1 MLSFAASSA
10 SAKARDAVLSRVPAR
25 HADESRAQCG
35 TALGEPAAHL
45 CANPRA
51 PSASHSHY
59 WPCELLNAFI
69 LRMAAAGRCVNTA
82 MMLGHKPYAL
92 EQLAAARAMPD
103 AGLHAVANRLQAY
116 FDVAA
121 PRGCEVVA
129 AID

>member
-1 MLSFAASSA
+1 MLTFAATSA
-10 SAKARDAVLSRVPAR
+10 SAKARDAVLSRAMA
-25 HADESRAQCG
+25 HGADEGRRQCG
-35 TALGEPAAHL
+35 TALGESAAHRL
-45 CANPRA
+45 SNPRSH
-51 PSASHSHY
+51 SASHSHY

-82 MMLGHKPYAL
+82 MMLGHQPYAL
-92 EQLAAARAMPD
+92 EQLAAARAVPD
-103 AGLHAVANRLQAY
+103 EGLHAAADRLQAY